1 MGALEGR
8 LINFLHLKKSVGGG
22 GLEGGGLFEKGGI
35 NKGYTVVKI
44 T

>member
-8 LINFLHLKKSVGGG
+8 LINFLLLKIGGG
-22 GLEGGGLFEKGGI
+22 GLEGGGLFEKGAI